1 MDIHSLQTRL
11 RAFSAERG
19 WEPHQNPKNLAMAM
33 VVEAAELVE
42 IFQWLSPAQAAD
54 LASDAARQQHA
65 GEEIADVLVYLLQ
78 IADRCG
84 IDVEAAVERKMAL
97 NALKYPVPTALSTA
111 AQQVAV
117 IDWRAVDAPARFVH
131 SLLHTGFAVLTHH
144 PIDTALLR
152 RIEDEW
158 DAWLASPAVDN
169 CRFDPLTQDG
179 YVGPERSETAK
190 GQTEKDLKA
199 FFHHYPGGRY
209 PQELSDAALRYRA
222 QAEALAA
229 QLLDWVQ
236 QHAPEAARQSFPQPL
251 PEMIAGS
258 RQTLLRI
265 LRYPPLRGDEPAGAM
280 RAAAHED
287 INLLTVLPA
296 AREPGLQVLGRDGLW
311 RDVPGD
317 AGWLVVNTGDMLQ
330 EASGGVFPS
339 TTHRVVNP
347 AGEAA
352 RRARLAMP
360 LFLHPR
366 PEVRLSAR
374 HTAASYLD
382 ERLRE
387 LGLRAP

>member
-1 MDIHSLQTRL
+1 MTRPP
-11 RAFSAERG
+11 S
-19 WEPHQNPKNLAMAM
+19 
-33 VVEAAELVE
+33 
-42 IFQWLSPAQAAD
+42 
-54 LASDAARQQHA
+54 
-65 GEEIADVLVYLLQ
+65 
-78 IADRCG
+78 
-84 IDVEAAVERKMAL
+84 
-97 NALKYPVPTALSTA
+97 PVPTELSTA

-117 IDWRAVDAPARFVH
+117 IDWRAADAPARFVH

-152 RIEDEW
+152 RIEAEW
-158 DAWLASPAVDN
+158 DPWLASPAVDN

-236 QHAPEAARQSFPQPL
+236 THAPEAARRSFPQPL

-317 AGWLVVNTGDMLQ
+317 AGWLVINTGDMLQ

-339 TTHRVVNP
+339 TTHRVARPVG
-347 AGEAA
+347 AAA
-352 RRARLAMP
+352 RRARMAMP